1 MKASCHWGAP
11 FSQRRWR
18 SWEQR
23 AHHSTAAAAAGWRGM
38 YGGALLPPMTREEE
52 RLRGYRSAELQDLQ
66 ELLADR
72 LLTEE
77 LYRAE
82 VKYVLGQEPS
92 PAIAPAPAQESWDH
106 AAIPAQPSPGHQSL
120 AQQIPAQPSP
130 GQQSLAQQIPA
141 QRSKRTAFEKGDSN
155 RCRNVY
161 EQILRADLPPHILD
175 AQKKNKHVSVGRC
188 RMLAINHRVALPP
201 YEHLSR
207 AGFIEADVPREHW
220 CVPADCKRFLKKLPD
235 EGLCTNSCKTCD
247 VPRTLQSICG

>member
-1 MKASCHWGAP
+1 
-11 FSQRRWR
+11 
-18 SWEQR
+18 
-23 AHHSTAAAAAGWRGM
+23 M
-38 YGGALLPPMTREEE
+38 YGGASLPPMTREEE

-77 LYRAE
+77 TYRAE
-82 VKYVLGQEPS
+82 VKYVLGQDSS

-120 AQQIPAQPSP
+120 AQRIPAQ
-130 GQQSLAQQIPA
+130 

-175 AQKKNKHVSVGRC
+175 PQKKNKHVSVGRC
-188 RMLAINHRVALPP
+188 RMLAINHCVALPP
-201 YEHLSR
+201 YENLSR
-207 AGFIEADVPREHW
+207 AGFIEADVPREEW
-220 CVPADCKRFLKKLPD
+220 CVPTDCKRFLKKLPD

>member
-1 MKASCHWGAP
+1 
-11 FSQRRWR
+11 
-18 SWEQR
+18 
-23 AHHSTAAAAAGWRGM
+23 M
-38 YGGALLPPMTREEE
+38 YGGASLPPMTREEE

-77 LYRAE
+77 TYRAE
-82 VKYVLGQEPS
+82 VKYVLGQDSS
-92 PAIAPAPAQESWDH
+92 PVIAPAPAQESWDH

-120 AQQIPAQPSP
+120 AQRIPAQ
-130 GQQSLAQQIPA
+130 

-175 AQKKNKHVSVGRC
+175 PQKKNKHVSVGRC
-188 RMLAINHRVALPP
+188 RMLAINHCVALPP

-207 AGFIEADVPREHW
+207 AGFVEADVPREEW